1 MGRREKVQVQIE
13 EVVGRAHE
21 SLTVRSMG
29 LYEVRMSA
37 LTHLLNP
44 RNHPVLDLV
53 AEKVG
58 RPPRI
63 RSPDRHLRAARR
75 LSLY

>member
-1 MGRREKVQVQIE
+1 VQVQIG
-13 EVVGRAHE
+13 EVVGRARE
-21 SLTVRSMG
+21 SLTVRSTG
-29 LYEVRMSA
+29 LDEMRMFK
-37 LTHLLNP
+37 LTHLSNP

-63 RSPDRHLRAARR
+63 RFADRHLRAARR